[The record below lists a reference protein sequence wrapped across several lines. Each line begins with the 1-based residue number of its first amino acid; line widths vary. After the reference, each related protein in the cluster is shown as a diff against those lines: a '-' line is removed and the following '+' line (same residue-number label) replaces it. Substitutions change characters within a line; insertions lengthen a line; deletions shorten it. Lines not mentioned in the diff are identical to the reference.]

1 MKCMYENNISEK
13 LMNSHNEEI
22 TFKLSNRLEGNY
34 IKIFKSL
41 KDWNLLTSFA
51 INNPKSTFDN
61 IHLLD
66 QEYLYEQ

>member
-13 LMNSHNEEI
+13 LVNSLNEEI

-34 IKIFKSL
+34 IKIFESL

-51 INNPKSTFDN
+51 INNPKSTFDH